1 MYKKI
6 KTEEIFKGRIL
17 DLKLE
22 YFETEEKVLKREIV
36 EHKDAVAIFPID
48 KDGYVYLVKQFRFP
62 VEMDVLEI
70 PAGLVEDGE
79 NYEETALRELQEEI
93 GFSSK
98 NLEKVFEGYNSIGF
112 CTEKTVIYRACDL
125 FSSKLPEDDDENLSI
140 EKIHF
145 EDLKKMYFNGEIN
158 DFKTAMAILNEMNR
172 R

>member
-70 PAGLVEDGE
+70 PAGLVAVS
-79 NYEETALRELQEEI
+79 YTHLIKISLKMVA
-93 GFSSK
+93 SK
-98 NLEKVFEGYNSIGF
+98 YLTIFFI
-112 CTEKTVIYRACDL
+112 
-125 FSSKLPEDDDENLSI
+125 
-140 EKIHF
+140 
-145 EDLKKMYFNGEIN
+145 
-158 DFKTAMAILNEMNR
+158 
-172 R
+172 